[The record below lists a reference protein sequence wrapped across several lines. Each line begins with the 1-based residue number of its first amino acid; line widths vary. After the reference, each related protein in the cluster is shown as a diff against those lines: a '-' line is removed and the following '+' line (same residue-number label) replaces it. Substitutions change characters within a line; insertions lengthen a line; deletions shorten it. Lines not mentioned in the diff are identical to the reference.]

1 MVALF
6 VCCRCGLCTADNPIN
21 SDTALHWY
29 DGILL
34 LGFVVCGKPYHSGL
48 CINAAAS
55 RTLVVVVV
63 VDTGWSLLLFTTESE
78 SLCMAQRLCA

>member
-6 VCCRCGLCTADNPIN
+6 VCCRCGLCTVDNTIN
-21 SDTALHWY
+21 SDTELHWY

-34 LGFVVCGKPYHSGL
+34 LGFVVCGKPYHFGL

-63 VDTGWSLLLFTTESE
+63 DTGWSLLTTESE